1 MMPALPGIGTE
12 ASSSGRPELV
22 TLLAM
27 VHGAEEETTPFASA
41 LLVLEC

>member
-27 VHGAEEETTPFASA
+27 VHGAEEETPFASA